1 MPYCLHMTSLV
12 KQKSSYKAF
21 ISLFYNVGP
30 ETLGVAFK
38 TFEQLSGLWISVMHR
53 IWRVWKAKGT
63 LAFRHVYQL

>member
-1 MPYCLHMTSLV
+1 MKRLFL
-12 KQKSSYKAF
+12 F
-21 ISLFYNVGP
+21 FYNVGP

-63 LAFRHVYQL
+63 LGFRHVYQL